1 MSAEPETMRTANQPK
16 TAIDVAGSMRVPQLF
31 VVLPAY
37 NEEGAIEPLLDKVL
51 AMVLSEERRSWIIVV
66 DDGSTDGTAAAVS
79 RYSARGVSLVQH
91 PQNKGLHEAVR
102 TGILYAL
109 EHAGPQDAL
118 VTLDSDNTHH
128 PDLIPAMLEE
138 LERGA
143 DVVIASRFAPGGR
156 MVGAPLIRHVYS
168 FGAGLL
174 LRLRFPIAGVR
185 DYTCGYRAYRASILK
200 QAFDRW
206 GDEFINVPGFSCM
219 LDILLRL
226 RSLGARIV
234 EVPLVLRYDLK
245 VSPSKLRVLR
255 TIGNTIKL
263 AVTFDRA

>member
-1 MSAEPETMRTANQPK
+1 VSARPETRLAARSAADSP
-16 TAIDVAGSMRVPQLF
+16 GSAPSTRVF

-37 NEEGAIEPLLDKVL
+37 NEEGAIGLLLDKVL
-51 AMVLSEERRSWIIVV
+51 AMVVSDVRPATIIVV

-79 RYSARGVSLVQH
+79 RYREDGVTLVRH
-91 PQNKGLHEAVR
+91 EQNKGLHEAVR
-102 TGILYAL
+102 TGMLYAL
-109 EHAGPQDAL
+109 DQAGPHDVV

-128 PDLIPAMLEE
+128 PDLIPAMLAQI
-138 LERGA
+138 ERGA

-156 MVGAPLIRHVYS
+156 MVGAPFIRHVYS
-168 FGAGLL
+168 FAAGVM
-174 LRLRFPIAGVR
+174 LRFRFPIDGVR
-185 DYTCGYRAYRASILK
+185 DYTCGYRAYRAGTLQ
-200 QAFDRW
+200 QAFARW

-226 RSLGARIV
+226 RTLGARMV

-255 TIGNTIKL
+255 TIANTL
-263 AVTFDRA
+263 RLVAMVDRT